1 MRYQHLKQE
10 ERNEIAILL
19 KKGYSLRN
27 IAHALGRSPS
37 SVSREIKRNSAK
49 RKYVPRK
56 AKHKAYV
63 RRKYSKYQGMK
74 IRENSEIENY
84 VEEKLRLSWSPASIS
99 GRMKSDL
106 GISVHHTVIYK
117 YLYGQYGQHLCRYLR
132 YKRYRRS
139 KRMKTKSVRE
149 IIKNRVFIDQRPV
162 VINERKRF
170 GDFEGDTLGVPKYT
184 RQTLAGAI
192 ERKSRYIL
200 ARKVS
205 RLKNT
210 MEGFKKMFQS
220 LPALSLTLDNGV
232 ENVHY
237 EELEIPT
244 YFCHPY
250 SSWEKG
256 SIENAFGLIREFI
269 PKKSS
274 LKSYSQSDIDAIVE
288 IINGRPRK
296 CLNWRTPK
304 EVFQEQFLNNECCT
318 SG

>member
-1 MRYQHLKQE
+1 MRYEHLKQE

-19 KKGYSLRN
+19 KKGYSLRE
-27 IAHALGRSPS
+27 IAYALKRNPS
-37 SVSREIKRNSAK
+37 SVSREIKNNSVNG
-49 RKYVPRK
+49 KYDPRK

-74 IRENSEIENY
+74 IRESSEIENY
-84 VEEKLRLSWSPASIS
+84 VEEKLKLSWSPESIA

-117 YLYGQYGQHLCRYLR
+117 YLYGQYGQHLCKYLR
-132 YKRYRRS
+132 YKRYKRR
-139 KRMKTKSVRE
+139 KRMKTKSIRE
-149 IIKNRVFIDQRPV
+149 IIKNRVFIDRRPK
-162 VINERKRF
+162 VISFRKRF

-184 RQTLAGAI
+184 AKTLVGAI

-200 ARKVS
+200 ARKIS

-232 ENVHY
+232 ENARFA
-237 EELEIPT
+237 ELKIPT

-274 LKSYSQSDIDAIVE
+274 LENYSQSDINAILE

-296 CLNWRTPK
+296 CLGWRTPA
-304 EVFQEQFLNNECCT
+304 EVFQEQFLNRECCT
-318 SG
+318 

>member
-1 MRYQHLKQE
+1 MRYQHLKRE

-19 KKGYSLRN
+19 KKGYSLRE
-27 IAHALGRSPS
+27 IAYALKRSPS
-37 SVSREIKRNSAK
+37 SVSREIKRNNVLG
-49 RKYVPRK
+49 KYIPRK

-74 IRENSEIENY
+74 IVENPKIEKY
-84 VEEKLRLSWSPASIS
+84 IEEKLRLSWSPESIA
-99 GRMKSDL
+99 GRMKLDL
-106 GISVHHTVIYK
+106 GVSVHHTVIYK
-117 YLYGQYGQHLCRYLR
+117 YLYSQYGKHLCEYPRYQR
-132 YKRYRRS
+132 YKRK
-139 KRMKTKSVRE
+139 KRVKTKPARE
-149 IIKNRVFIDQRPV
+149 IIKNRVFIDQRPG
-162 VINERKRF
+162 VINDRIRY
-170 GDFEGDTLGVPKYT
+170 GDFEGDTLGVPKYA
-184 RQTLAGAI
+184 RQTLAAII

-200 ARKVS
+200 ARRTS

-210 MEGFKKMFQS
+210 MEEFKKMLQF

-232 ENVHY
+232 ENIRY
-237 EELEIPT
+237 RELGIDA

-274 LKSYSQSDIDAIVE
+274 LKNYSQSDIDAILE

-296 CLNWRTPK
+296 CLDWRTSK
-304 EVFQEQFLNNECCT
+304 EVFQE
-318 SG
+318 